1 MYLKYISYF
10 STIFDRYFYISVERR
25 PKENWVEETVH
36 QVSCWNKVDSWGCL
50 SIMLLR
56 ISICPLITIYLQNDI
71 SVGFMQHCGKISG
84 WFRRVLIS
92 PGVSMEHLNFLIQW
106 KNRIDQICW
115 ILVVS
120 NQPTLHIF
128 IPMFICFILQMH
140 RYFWIIVSCILWGV
154 YS

>member
-1 MYLKYISYF
+1 MKRGVILTFYTFCCNKKPSASPRAFYCSEMCKKSKSPPFSYYKRYISYF
-10 STIFDRYFYISVERR
+10 STIFDRYSYIIVDRR

-50 SIMLLR
+50 SIMLLL

-92 PGVSMEHLNFLIQW
+92 PGVSMEHWSTLI
-106 KNRIDQICW
+106 
-115 ILVVS
+115 
-120 NQPTLHIF
+120 F
-128 IPMFICFILQMH
+128 
-140 RYFWIIVSCILWGV
+140 
-154 YS
+154 